1 MLSRGA
7 PLRQTVGRYAARVIE
22 AAGGTPAPLG
32 VPPDPDRL
40 DHELLTA
47 VPFGP
52 ALVDLDLDAYLAS
65 PRVIATHSDG
75 RWPIEGFTRAEAL
88 PLATYHEEEHRA
100 RRSFTYRL
108 LDPAGQRSL
117 GCLYLNPL
125 RDYLTRVDAGEQTL
139 ATYAVGRAV
148 MVTLWIRE
156 DRERELSAPVA
167 AALARWLRTS
177 WTFDARLFR
186 ALPAE
191 HASVSA
197 LDGLGLARVDL
208 DLPGE
213 QRPYLWFAG

>member
-1 MLSRGA
+1 ML
-7 PLRQTVGRYAARVIE
+7 AA
-22 AAGGTPAPLG
+22 
-32 VPPDPDRL
+32 PPDPDRL
-40 DHELLTA
+40 DHELFTA

-52 ALVDLDLDAYLAS
+52 ELVDLDLDAYLAS

-88 PLATYHEEEHRA
+88 PLATYHDQEHRA
-100 RRSFTYRL
+100 RRAFTYSL

-125 RDYLTRVDAGEQTL
+125 RAYLARVEADEQTL
-139 ATYAVGRAV
+139 ATYAAGRAV
-148 MVTLWIRE
+148 MVTFWIRE

-167 AALARWLRTS
+167 AAVARWLRTS
-177 WTFDARLFR
+177 WRLDARLFR

-191 HASVSA
+191 RASVSA
-197 LDGLGLARVDL
+197 LDGSGLARVDL

-213 QRPYLWFAG
+213 RRPYLWFAG